1 MKRLIKLLPIAA
13 LTFAV
18 AGCDRDEKDQESLEE
33 GAQAGFIMSSVER
46 AEVLTAADYNYY
58 TKLTSG
64 PYVYLPEIAADFFN
78 PSIDYGNRNG
88 AQYRWNWNA
97 GDQFVDIWSDAY
109 SAIRH
114 ACLGIE
120 SIEGLDKS
128 GFDKDEM
135 KRLDKCLGV
144 FYFTKAYF
152 GLKLLNYYCPIYS
165 SENKDKYGII
175 LIDSSVDDTDTYG
188 GRSSVEKSYA
198 WVKDNAQKAAGYLAA
213 FEGKAG
219 SEELTI
225 DVVHAFQARL
235 ALEMGN
241 YDEAISLSTALVDS
255 NKYPL
260 CENQTDMDSMWIYDS
275 GKECIL
281 ILPVQAN
288 GRNLQSNDPGYV
300 GYNPSNGYYT
310 PDWIVNKWVA
320 KELYAP
326 SDLRFATWFKKVKI
340 AVSLGTASGIVIMD
354 KFPGNPALSASVTAH
369 LSKIKPFRIAEQYL
383 IAAEAFA
390 RKGGAY
396 AIACAYLD
404 KLLEKRNPNHVSLSL
419 TGTEL
424 MEYIKDERAR
434 EFIGEGF
441 RWNDLKR
448 WDEGMKRPEPQ
459 LAALIHSG
467 GSNEPALLLSVAPSD
482 HRWVPPISVDDL
494 ESNQIRDQQNPGY

>member
-1 MKRLIKLLPIAA
+1 MRIKLFVLAA
-13 LTFAV
+13 LTLTV
-18 AGCDRDEKDQESLEE
+18 AGCDREGNRQGPLE
-33 GAQAGFIMSSVER
+33 GGVQAGYVMSSVED
-46 AEVLTAADYNYY
+46 AERMTVFDYDYY
-58 TKLTSG
+58 TMLTSG

-88 AQYRWNWNA
+88 AQYRWDWNS
-97 GDQFVDIWSDAY
+97 GDPFVDIWFDAY

-120 SIEGLDKS
+120 SIGGMDKS
-128 GFDKDEM
+128 GFDEDEM
-135 KRLDKCLGV
+135 ERLDKCLGV

-152 GLKLLNYYCPIYS
+152 GLRLLNYYCPIYNS
-165 SENKDKYGII
+165 GNKEKYGIV
-175 LIDSSVDDTDTYG
+175 LIDSSDDDTDTFG

-198 WVKDNAQKAAGYLAA
+198 WVKDNAEKAAGYLAA

-225 DVVHAFQARL
+225 DVVRAFQARL

-241 YDEAISLSTALVDS
+241 YNEAISLSMALVES

-260 CENQTDMDSMWIYDS
+260 CENQTDMDSMWVNDS

-281 ILPVQAN
+281 QLPAN
-288 GRNLQSNDPGYV
+288 ERDLQSNDPGYV
-300 GYNPSNGYYT
+300 GYKPSKGHYT

-320 KELYAP
+320 KDLYAS

-340 AVSLGTASGIVIMD
+340 TVSLGTASGIVIMD
-354 KFPGNPALSASVTAH
+354 KFPGNPALSASKTAH

-390 RKGGAY
+390 RKGGADV
-396 AIACAYLD
+396 IACAYLD
-404 KLLEKRNPNHVSLSL
+404 KLLEKRNPNHASLSL
-419 TGTEL
+419 TGSEL

-448 WDEGMKRPEPQ
+448 WGEGMQRPNPQ
-459 LAALIHSG
+459 FAAIIHTG
-467 GSNEPALLLSVAPSD
+467 GSNGPALSLSVAPSD
-482 HRWVPPISVDDL
+482 HRWVAPIPVDEL
-494 ESNQIRDQQNPGY
+494 VSNPQIRDQQNPGY